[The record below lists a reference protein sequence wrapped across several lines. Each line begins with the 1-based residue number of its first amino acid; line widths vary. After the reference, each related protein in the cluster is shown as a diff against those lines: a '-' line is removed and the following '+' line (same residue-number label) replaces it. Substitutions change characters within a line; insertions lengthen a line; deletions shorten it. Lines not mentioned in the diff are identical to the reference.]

1 LSTLSAAGVP
11 LVEALQSVGGA
22 SGNAV
27 FAKATETI
35 QREVRT
41 GTGLTTAM
49 QGTGVFTPMVLQVTA
64 IGEESGS
71 LDHMLGKAAEF
82 YEDEVEETIKGLST
96 LMEPFIMVVL
106 GLVIGAVMVSMYL
119 PIFKLGQVT

>member
-1 LSTLSAAGVP
+1 MLS
-11 LVEALQSVGGA
+11 
-22 SGNAV
+22 
-27 FAKATETI
+27 
-35 QREVRT
+35 
-41 GTGLTTAM
+41 
-49 QGTGVFTPMVLQVTA
+49 
-64 IGEESGS
+64 
-71 LDHMLGKAAEF
+71 KAAEF